1 LSEPIPKIA
10 LTGASGVLGRTL
22 QETFPQWDW
31 HLFEG
36 DITSR
41 KDTDAW
47 AKGLA
52 EKRVEALLHLAA
64 LVPTSAFEPDP
75 VAGITVNVL
84 GTCHLLH
91 SLRAAKCEHFDPW
104 FFLAST
110 SHVYASQPEPLR
122 EDSPLAPTSAYGL
135 SKLQSEQWVMRLA
148 RSASLRSCIGR
159 IFSFSSPYQP
169 TSYFLPSMLKKIAN
183 AEKNAVLEIPGLQGK
198 RDLSSATEM
207 ANAIGF
213 LLMKKAEG
221 TFNIASGK
229 SVLLRDAVQ
238 SVAHYFDRTDITIQ
252 SVANETHPP
261 THLTA
266 DVSRLQELGYEAAPL
281 GIEALVASVAQ
292 RPVSVLSE

>member
-1 LSEPIPKIA
+1 LNEPSVKIA

-31 HLFEG
+31 HLFDG

-47 AKGLA
+47 TKGLA
-52 EKRVEALLHLAA
+52 EKRVEAILHLAA

-75 VAGITVNVL
+75 IAGITVNVL

-91 SLRAAKCEHFDPW
+91 SLRAAKCTDFNPW

-110 SHVYASQPEPLR
+110 SHVYASQAEPLR

-135 SKLQSEQWVMRLA
+135 SKLQSEQWVTRLA
-148 RSASLRSCIGR
+148 HSAALRFCIGR

-169 TSYFLPSMLKKIAN
+169 TSYFLPSMLHKIAT
-183 AEKNAVLEIPGLQGK
+183 AERDAVLEIPGLQGK

-207 ANAIGF
+207 AHAIGF
-213 LLMKKAEG
+213 LLTKKAEG

-229 SVLLRDAVQ
+229 SVLLHDAVR
-238 SVAHYFDRTDITIQ
+238 SVVQYFDRSDITIRPLP
-252 SVANETHPP
+252 NEMHPP
-261 THLTA
+261 THLA
-266 DVSRLQELGYEAAPL
+266 ANVSRLQALGYVAQPL
-281 GIEALVASVAQ
+281 GIETLVASLAQ
-292 RPVSVLSE
+292 RPVNGLSE